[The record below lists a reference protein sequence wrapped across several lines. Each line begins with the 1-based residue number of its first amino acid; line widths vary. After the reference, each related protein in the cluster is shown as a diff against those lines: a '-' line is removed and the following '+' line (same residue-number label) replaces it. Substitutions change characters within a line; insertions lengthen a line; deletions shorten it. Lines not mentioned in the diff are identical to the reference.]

1 MANEIQPITTS
12 EGEIVLYQPDENISL
27 EVKLDAAH
35 ETVWLTRQQMA
46 TLFGR
51 DVKTIGKH
59 INNALREELSV
70 SVQAKNDQTVSVVA
84 KNAITAPIASTV
96 TKNATFQTANPVVVK
111 FATTASDGKV
121 YQIEHYSLD
130 MILSVGYRVHSP
142 QGILFRTWANNV
154 LKQYLLQG
162 YTVNHQLIA
171 LQERIDSRFTT
182 IEQTLQQ
189 HEQQINFFVRTN
201 QPPHE
206 GVVFEGHLLEGR
218 QVAEALIKSATTE
231 VILIDGYVGADTFHI
246 LETRAPGVQATI
258 YTDSVGPRIQSF
270 QADHESEYGTTRHIE
285 VRKYRTDFHDRFL
298 IIDDDVY
305 HFGASLKDLGK
316 RLFAF
321 DKMGLSKAL
330 ILSQV

>member
-1 MANEIQPITTS
+1 
-12 EGEIVLYQPDENISL
+12 
-27 EVKLDAAH
+27 
-35 ETVWLTRQQMA
+35 
-46 TLFGR
+46 
-51 DVKTIGKH
+51 
-59 INNALREELSV
+59 
-70 SVQAKNDQTVSVVA
+70 
-84 KNAITAPIASTV
+84 
-96 TKNATFQTANPVVVK
+96 
-111 FATTASDGKV
+111 
-121 YQIEHYSLD
+121 

-162 YTVNHQLIA
+162 YSINHQLIA
-171 LQERIDSRFTT
+171 LQERVDSRFTT

-270 QADHESEYGTTRHIE
+270 QADHESEYGTARHID

-298 IIDDDVY
+298 IIDEDVY
-305 HFGASLKDLGK
+305 HFGASLKDLGR

>member
-1 MANEIQPITTS
+1 MGRLPKQE
-12 EGEIVLYQPDENISL
+12 
-27 EVKLDAAH
+27 
-35 ETVWLTRQQMA
+35 
-46 TLFGR
+46 LFGTNR
-51 DVKTIGKH
+51 QAITKH
-59 INNALREELSV
+59 IKNIYETGELNREETSSILEL
-70 SVQAKNDQTVSVVA
+70 VQTEGNR
-84 KNAITAPIASTV
+84 
-96 TKNATFQTANPVVVK
+96 
-111 FATTASDGKV
+111 KV
-121 YQIEHYSLD
+121 RRKIEFYNLD
-130 MILSVGYRVHSP
+130 TIISVGFRVNTR

-246 LETRAPGVQATI
+246 LETRASGVQATI

>member
-1 MANEIQPITTS
+1 MANDIIPIT
-12 EGEIVLYQPDENISL
+12 EAEVVLYQPDDNIRI
-27 EVKLDAAH
+27 EVRVEHDS
-35 ETVWLTRQQMA
+35 VWLSQAQMGQ
-46 TLFGR
+46 LFGTNR
-51 DVKTIGKH
+51 QAITKH
-59 INNALREELSV
+59 IKNIYETGELNREATSSILEL
-70 SVQAKNDQTVSVVA
+70 VQTEGNR
-84 KNAITAPIASTV
+84 
-96 TKNATFQTANPVVVK
+96 
-111 FATTASDGKV
+111 KV
-121 YQIEHYSLD
+121 RRKIEFYNLD
-130 MILSVGYRVHSP
+130 TIISVGFRVNTR

-231 VILIDGYVGADTFHI
+231 VILIDGYVGVDTFHI
-246 LETRAPGVQATI
+246 LETRASGVQATI

>member
-1 MANEIQPITTS
+1 MEQKNDADMQDNIIPITSS
-12 EGEIVLYQPDENISL
+12 EAEVVLYQPDENIRL
-27 EVKLDAAH
+27 EVRVEHDS
-35 ETVWLTRQQMA
+35 VWLSQAQMGQ
-46 TLFGR
+46 LFGTNR
-51 DVKTIGKH
+51 QAITKH
-59 INNALREELSV
+59 IKNIYETGELDRDATS
-70 SVQAKNDQTVSVVA
+70 SILELVQTEGNR
-84 KNAITAPIASTV
+84 
-96 TKNATFQTANPVVVK
+96 
-111 FATTASDGKV
+111 KV
-121 YQIEHYSLD
+121 RRKIEFYNLD
-130 MILSVGYRVHSP
+130 TIISVGFRVNTR

-231 VILIDGYVGADTFHI
+231 VILIDGYVGVDTFHI
-246 LETRAPGVQATI
+246 LETRASGVQATI

>member
-1 MANEIQPITTS
+1 MANDIIPIT
-12 EGEIVLYQPDENISL
+12 EAEVVLYQPDDNIRI
-27 EVKLDAAH
+27 EVRVEHDS
-35 ETVWLTRQQMA
+35 VWLSQAQMGQ
-46 TLFGR
+46 LFGTNR
-51 DVKTIGKH
+51 QAITKH
-59 INNALREELSV
+59 IKNIYETGELNREATSSILEL
-70 SVQAKNDQTVSVVA
+70 VQTEGNR
-84 KNAITAPIASTV
+84 
-96 TKNATFQTANPVVVK
+96 
-111 FATTASDGKV
+111 KV
-121 YQIEHYSLD
+121 RRKIEFYNLD
-130 MILSVGYRVHSP
+130 TIISVGFRVNTR

-246 LETRAPGVQATI
+246 LETRASGVQATI